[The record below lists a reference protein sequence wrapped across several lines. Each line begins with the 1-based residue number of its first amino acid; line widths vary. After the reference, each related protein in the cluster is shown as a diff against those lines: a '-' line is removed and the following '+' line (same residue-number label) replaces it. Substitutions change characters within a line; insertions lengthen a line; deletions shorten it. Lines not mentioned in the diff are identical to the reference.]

1 MFSIT
6 NNVHSLPHH
15 YKPLTL
21 LICLWTSMPSH
32 ASNGL
37 WDMSLEELGKIRVS
51 TLASGTATPLDKA
64 AAIATVI
71 TAEDIE
77 AMGARDIDEVL
88 ETVPG
93 LHVGRLPFTPPKY
106 NIRGITSTHT
116 PQTLMMVNGIPISS
130 LYIGHP
136 SLAWGGFPIQAISR
150 IEVIRGPGS
159 ALYGADAFAGVI
171 NIVTKS
177 YNDIPE
183 NRAGIQYGSFNT
195 ANAWVNYGTRHD
207 NTDIGLSLEY
217 NTSDS
222 FKGIVTEDAQ
232 TLLDSLTGSKA
243 SLAPHKMNMA
253 RDLFEARLQLDGQNW
268 NYHLGYQNR
277 RYGEG
282 AGIAQA
288 VDMQGRYISDRV
300 NTDLTYTWQQLPK
313 NFKLNTRMS
322 YYYHS
327 QQAVKDNLL
336 YPAGSNSVYPVNVF
350 PNLFPNGVIGNPEY
364 REEQA
369 RFNLDGEF
377 NGFNNHIVRVGAGF
391 FWGDIYEVTEQKN
404 FGTSFAPDGTPLP
417 LFPRPNGREEVADT
431 PEIFLP
437 EKGRTNYSIYAQ
449 DEWLFDP
456 QWVLTTGI
464 RYDNYSD
471 FGDTINPRL
480 ALVWASSQDT
490 TAKLLYGRAFRAP
503 SISELFATS
512 NPVTLGN
519 ANLTPE
525 SIDTYELAFNHKLS
539 STLSYSSNIFYYQ
552 IDDFIVFE
560 FNPVTFAKQAQNTG
574 QVEGHGF
581 EHEMTY
587 YATNALKLIGHYAYQ
602 TSKDKVNGGT
612 LGETP
617 NHDLYLRSEWDMNDK
632 YLVVSQ
638 VNWIGEQ
645 KRMYNDERP
654 PVASYTTVDFT
665 VVAKNVIKG
674 VNAKLMLKNAFNA
687 DVREA
692 SQPALKPFYQKAF
705 VPNDYPQAGR
715 SVYGELSYKF

>member
-1 MFSIT
+1 MLSKF
-6 NNVHSLPHH
+6 NYRHQSLP
-15 YKPLTL
+15 LFIIVL
-21 LICLWTSMPSH
+21 STSTITH
-32 ASNGL
+32 ASDGL

-64 AAIATVI
+64 VAITTVI
-71 TAEDIE
+71 TAEDIA

-106 NIRGITSTHT
+106 TIRGITSTHT
-116 PQTLMMVNGIPISS
+116 PQTLMMINGIPISS

-136 SLAWGGFPIQAISR
+136 SLAWGGFPIQAISK

-195 ANAWVNYGTRHD
+195 ANAWVNYGTRQY
-207 NTDIGLSLEY
+207 NTDVGLSLEY
-217 NTSDS
+217 NTTDG

-232 TLLDSLTGSKA
+232 TLLDSLTGSQA
-243 SLAPHKMNMA
+243 SLAPHKMNMV

-313 NFKLNTRMS
+313 NFKLNTRIS

-456 QWVLTTGI
+456 QWVLTTGV

-525 SIDTYELAFNHKLS
+525 TIDTYELAFNHKLS
-539 STLSYSSNIFYYQ
+539 PKLSYSSNIFYYQ

-587 YATNALKLIGHYAYQ
+587 YATDELKLIGHYAYQ
-602 TSKDKVNGGT
+602 TSKDKVYGGT
-612 LGETP
+612 LGEAP
-617 NHDLYLRSEWDMNDK
+617 NHDLYLRTEYNMSDK
-632 YLVVSQ
+632 YRFVSQ
-638 VNWIGEQ
+638 INYIGEQ
-645 KRMYNDERP
+645 KRIYNDERP
-654 PVASYTTVDFT
+654 AVASYTTVDFT
-665 VVAKNVIKG
+665 VIAKNIIKD

-692 SQPALKPFYQKAF
+692 SQPALKPFYQKTF
-705 VPNDYPQAGR
+705 IPNDYPQAGR
-715 SVYGELSYKF
+715 SVYAELSYKF

>member
-1 MFSIT
+1 M
-6 NNVHSLPHH
+6 
-15 YKPLTL
+15 
-21 LICLWTSMPSH
+21 
-32 ASNGL
+32 
-37 WDMSLEELGKIRVS
+37 
-51 TLASGTATPLDKA
+51 
-64 AAIATVI
+64 
-71 TAEDIE
+71 
-77 AMGARDIDEVL
+77 
-88 ETVPG
+88 
-93 LHVGRLPFTPPKY
+93 
-106 NIRGITSTHT
+106 
-116 PQTLMMVNGIPISS
+116 
-130 LYIGHP
+130 
-136 SLAWGGFPIQAISR
+136 
-150 IEVIRGPGS
+150 IRGPGS

-195 ANAWVNYGTRHD
+195 ANAWVNYGTRQY
-207 NTDIGLSLEY
+207 NTDVGLSLEY
-217 NTSDS
+217 NTTDG

-232 TLLDSLTGSKA
+232 TLLDSLTGSQA
-243 SLAPHKMNMA
+243 SLAPHKMNMV

-313 NFKLNTRMS
+313 NFKLNTRIS

-456 QWVLTTGI
+456 QWVLTTGV

-539 STLSYSSNIFYYQ
+539 PKLSYSSNIFYYQ

-587 YATNALKLIGHYAYQ
+587 YATDGLKLIGHYAYQ
-602 TSKDKVNGGT
+602 TSKDKVHGGT

-617 NHDLYLRSEWDMNDK
+617 NHDLYLRSER
-632 YLVVSQ
+632 
-638 VNWIGEQ
+638 I
-645 KRMYNDERP
+645 YNDERP

-665 VVAKNVIKG
+665 VTAKNIIKD

-692 SQPALKPFYQKAF
+692 GQPALKPFYQKAF
-705 VPNDYPQAGR
+705 IPNDYPQAGR
-715 SVYGELSYKF
+715 SVYAELSYKF

>member
-1 MFSIT
+1 MSASNHVF
-6 NNVHSLPHH
+6 NHSL
-15 YKPLTL
+15 KPLIFAIAIISIKPTY
-21 LICLWTSMPSH
+21 
-32 ASNGL
+32 ANDGL
-37 WDMSLEELGKIRVS
+37 WDMSLEELGKIRVT

-77 AMGARDIDEVL
+77 AMGARDLDEVL
-88 ETVPG
+88 ETVPA
-93 LHVGRLPFTPPKY
+93 LHVGKLAFTPPKY

-116 PQTLMMVNGIPISS
+116 PQTLMMINGIPISS

-136 SLAWGGFPIQAISR
+136 SLAWGGFPIQAISK

-171 NIVTKS
+171 NIITKS
-177 YNDIPE
+177 YHDIPE

-195 ANAWVNYGTRHD
+195 ANTWVNYGTRQY

-217 NTSDS
+217 NTTDG

-232 TLLDSLTGSKA
+232 TLLDGLTGSQA

-288 VDMQGRYISDRV
+288 VDMQGKYISDRV
-300 NTDLTYTWQQLPK
+300 NTDLTYSWQQMPK
-313 NFKLNTRMS
+313 DFKLNTRMS

-336 YPAGSNSVYPVNVF
+336 YPAGSNSVYPVSMF

-369 RFNLDGEF
+369 RFNADGEF
-377 NGFNNHIVRVGAGF
+377 TGFKNHIIRAGAGF

-417 LFPRPNGREEVADT
+417 IFPRPNGREEVADT

-437 EKGRTNYSIYAQ
+437 EKGRTNYSVYMQ

-525 SIDTYELAFNHKLS
+525 TIDTYELAFNHKLS
-539 STLSYSSNIFYYQ
+539 AKLSYSSNIFYYQ

-574 QVEGHGF
+574 QIEGHGF

-587 YATNALKLIGHYAYQ
+587 YATDELKLIGHYAYQ
-602 TSKDKVNGGT
+602 TSKDKVNGGS
-612 LGETP
+612 LGEAP
-617 NHDLYLRSEWDMNDK
+617 NHDLYLRTEWDMSDK
-632 YLVVSQ
+632 YRFVSQ
-638 VNWIGEQ
+638 INYIGEQ
-645 KRMYNDERP
+645 KRIYNDERSA
-654 PVASYTTVDFT
+654 VASYTTVDFT
-665 VVAKNVIKG
+665 VIAPSIIKD

-705 VPNDYPQAGR
+705 IPNDYPQAGR
-715 SVYGELSYKF
+715 SIYLEINYLF